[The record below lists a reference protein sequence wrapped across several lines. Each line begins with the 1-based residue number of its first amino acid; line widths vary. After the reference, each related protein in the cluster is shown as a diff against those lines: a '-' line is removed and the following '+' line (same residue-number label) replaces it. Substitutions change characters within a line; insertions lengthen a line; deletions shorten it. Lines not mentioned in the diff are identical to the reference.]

1 MPFRGQSDDAGPAET
16 GRLFGRASACG
27 DAAEAD
33 GDQGW
38 HGGAYL
44 GDARNGSQDG
54 QALGEVRIVLDQR
67 FDFRINGILLCL
79 NLLQAGSVVA
89 IAKGRRDAFDP
100 ALGRSLI
107 LDQRMARR
115 APIPEIIENSAG

>member
-1 MPFRGQSDDAGPAET
+1 
-16 GRLFGRASACG
+16 
-27 DAAEAD
+27 
-33 GDQGW
+33 
-38 HGGAYL
+38 
-44 GDARNGSQDG
+44 
-54 QALGEVRIVLDQR
+54 
-67 FDFRINGILLCL
+67 
-79 NLLQAGSVVA
+79 VA